1 MTEYNQTYEAIVR
14 KMALLRERFN
24 AGNEADRADFT
35 VKMAELKNQLLA
47 LTRTKYPAPNL
58 VYEVAALPHNEAE
71 RMQTLRN
78 MDVLDTP
85 FEEVF
90 NKIVELAAHLCGT
103 PIALISLIDENR
115 QWFKAN
121 YGLSGAIQTPRED
134 AFCAHTILQRDVM
147 EVIDARAD
155 PRFAQNPLVTG
166 SPEIRFYAAAPLIV
180 DDGIALG
187 TLCVIDQQINLL
199 TDHQKASLNMLAALT
214 SECLTTRRLLN
225 KN

>member
-1 MTEYNQTYEAIVR
+1 
-14 KMALLRERFN
+14 
-24 AGNEADRADFT
+24 
-35 VKMAELKNQLLA
+35 
-47 LTRTKYPAPNL
+47 
-58 VYEVAALPHNEAE
+58 
-71 RMQTLRN
+71 
-78 MDVLDTP
+78 
-85 FEEVF
+85 
-90 NKIVELAAHLCGT
+90 
-103 PIALISLIDENR
+103 
-115 QWFKAN
+115 
-121 YGLSGAIQTPRED
+121 
-134 AFCAHTILQRDVM
+134 M

-225 KN
+225 KS